1 MQTQP
6 GLAYFLGSTLYVGLT
21 NRACGLSLPAS
32 RGPGFLMPASSGFA
46 PLARE
51 PSADEVV
58 AVVTTAFASDP
69 RKASQDGGA
78 PDPGVVFAGL
88 GDPLLRLPTL
98 VAAATR
104 IRDRIPGVRLRVSTN
119 GLTAPGRAEEVARE
133 LLAAGVGSATV
144 ALNAGDAGSYRC
156 RMLTPPDFPPPYFA
170 DAATAVGQPA
180 PGAGFDDVCA
190 LITAMA
196 REGLDVTATCVGR
209 EGVDV
214 QAVRSMA
221 LGLGAKH
228 FTERSFHW

>member
-58 AVVTTAFASDP
+58 AAVTEAYASDP
-69 RKASQDGGA
+69 RKAGRDGGDS
-78 PDPGVVFAGL
+78 DPGVVFAGL

-98 VAAATR
+98 CAAAAT
-104 IRDRIPGVRLRVSTN
+104 IRDRMPGVRMRVSTN
-119 GLTAPGRAEEVARE
+119 GLAAPSRADQVASE
-133 LLAAGVGSATV
+133 LRGAGIGAATV
-144 ALNAGDAGSYRC
+144 ALNAADADSYRS
-156 RMLTPPDFPPPYFA
+156 RMLAPPDFAPPYFA
-170 DAATAVGQPA
+170 DAADAVGEPE

-190 LITAMA
+190 LIAAMT
-196 REGLDVTATCVGR
+196 REGVDVTATCVGR

-214 QAVRSMA
+214 EAVRLIA
-221 LGLGAKH
+221 LGLGASH
-228 FTERSFHW
+228 FTERSFHL